1 MHKSNTCEKQKRVSM
16 TVTFRS
22 HACARLVLRTVGKEL
37 SGDGASQAYGYKIQT
52 ADNPGTMYKQR
63 WTICTPLRRKLSS
76 NFETTYKQYVR
87 NDLIRMKLRKAEIP
101 PPPLFFFSSFIFSSS
116 SSASLLLK
124 YNLLFRRARDSIT
137 LSLRGIDLLD
147 TDLVLLLFC
156 YFDRRLILFAYGW
169 ATVSKRRYLLNY
181 WFNCFADVEK

>member
-101 PPPLFFFSSFIFSSS
+101 PPLFFFLLSSF
-116 SSASLLLK
+116 LLL
-124 YNLLFRRARDSIT
+124 
-137 LSLRGIDLLD
+137 
-147 TDLVLLLFC
+147 LLLLYCWSIIYCFGGQEIPLLCHYEESTYLTQISC
-156 YFDRRLILFAYGW
+156 YFFSVILTEGLYCLHMGGRQFQ
-169 ATVSKRRYLLNY
+169 NDDIY
-181 WFNCFADVEK
+181 WTIDSTALQT